1 MKDSITPRLD
11 AMQAE
16 LDAIRAELKA
26 EREPAKPERWVP
38 KEGEKIWVLAY
49 NGDLLPGKYCFAAD
63 AGALAQSNLVPYT
76 DEGKLWL
83 TAVDKHRAALY
94 ECQQEARS
102 PDEMVYWWTPNGVSC
117 VPFRCLVMTSGM
129 VVRKTLEQAEADGEW
144 ASVLSTRPSWLGGE
158 K

>member
-94 ECQQEARS
+94 ASRRHVARTRWS
-102 PDEMVYWWTPNGVSC
+102 IGGRLTVSAAY
-117 VPFRCLVMTSGM
+117 RSD
-129 VVRKTLEQAEADGEW
+129 A
-144 ASVLSTRPSWLGGE
+144 
-158 K
+158 